1 MAELEDFDDI
11 DQAVEGEVIP
21 EDYQEQPGWGKAL
34 AWGTIVLGGLY
45 IINPTAGVFELI
57 PDVVPVLGNLDEAA
71 LMFLIFGAM
80 RYLGWTLPEFIERWT
95 QPRARLTSGQDEQD

>member
-1 MAELEDFDDI
+1 MAELEDFDNI
-11 DQAVEGEVIP
+11 DEPVEGEVIP
-21 EDYQEQPGWGKAL
+21 EDHPEQPGWGKAL

-45 IINPTAGVFELI
+45 IINPTAGIFELI
-57 PDVVPVLGNLDEAA
+57 PDVVPIVGNLDEAA

-95 QPRARLTSGQDEQD
+95 LPRPQLPAPRREE

>member
-1 MAELEDFDDI
+1 MAELEDFDNMDAI
-11 DQAVEGEVIP
+11 DGEVIP
-21 EDYQEQPGWGKAL
+21 EPHAEQPGWGKAL
-34 AWGTIVLGGLY
+34 AWGTIVLGGIY

-95 QPRARLTSGQDEQD
+95 MPRGRLPAPKDEE